1 MQIMIEVNLNILHLE
16 LRKISR
22 LFVALTL
29 IYLNLIISK
38 PCFSLPGDSIQK
50 SIKHIN
56 RNQLGEG
63 LIFKPFYI
71 NSILAHYEAIIQF
84 QGNNVKIIVG
94 EKVSADMQK
103 NYSEAVFIENSSIGQ
118 SLSKKGY
125 NLRRDQAVNEL
136 ISRIW
141 GESISQDFINSRFI
155 DRYYENARHR
165 TTYQG
170 KKFGYIAYYAD
181 YGDRFFRFD
190 IYSLKD
196 WKTFRIPGEFEER
209 VKY

>member
-1 MQIMIEVNLNILHLE
+1 MIEFNDHILNILHLK
-16 LRKISR
+16 LRTISR
-22 LFVALTL
+22 PFMALIL
-29 IYLNLIISK
+29 IYFNLIISK

-71 NSILAHYEAIIQF
+71 NSILVNYEARIQF

-94 EKVSADMQK
+94 EKVSDIQK

-118 SLSKKGY
+118 SLSKQGY

-141 GESISQDFINSRFI
+141 GEAISQDFINSRFI
-155 DRYYENARHR
+155 DRYYENGRHR

-196 WKTFRIPGEFEER
+196 WETFRIQGEFEER